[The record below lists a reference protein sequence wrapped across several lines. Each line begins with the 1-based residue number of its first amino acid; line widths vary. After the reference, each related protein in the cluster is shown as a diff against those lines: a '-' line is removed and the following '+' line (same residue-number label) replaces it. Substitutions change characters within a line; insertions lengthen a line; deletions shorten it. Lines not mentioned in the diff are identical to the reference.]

1 MNLALFYDTETAG
14 LPLWKQPDDH
24 PSQPHLVQVAAHLVD
39 MDTRDVVQSI
49 DLIVKPDD
57 WIIPDEVAAIHGITT
72 EHANEVG
79 VPEDFVLRVFGNL
92 WKSRL
97 RVAHNESFDA
107 RIIRIGLTRFTDAD
121 VVGRWRN
128 GEAECTSD
136 LTINDMNLPPSERMK
151 AAGFNGP
158 KKPRMSE
165 AYKHYTGMELVN
177 AHSAIADVNACM
189 EVYWAVKDNYGANV

>member
-1 MNLALFYDTETAG
+1 MNLAIFYDTETTG
-14 LPLWKQPDDH
+14 LPLFKEPDNH

-39 MDTRDVVQSI
+39 LDTRDVVQSI

-121 VVGRWRN
+121 VVGRWRK
-128 GEAECTSD
+128 GKAECTSD
-136 LTINDMNLPPSERMK
+136 LTINGINLPPSERMK
-151 AAGFNGP
+151 AAGFKGP
-158 KKPRMSE
+158 KKPRMGE
-165 AYKHYTGMELVN
+165 AYKFYTGKELEN

-189 EVYWAVKDNYGANV
+189 EVYWAVKDK